1 MIPFNLSG
9 SVYNTLTSKQNRSQ
23 EVMRLTSVNIWT
35 GEGDIVQA
43 QIYLWICCSW
53 YLCVLQCSVIGCW
66 VILRNIEMDWKGK
79 SIMQWTA
86 LISFLTFQGK
96 SLESEAALSQC
107 TGRILCESSFFF
119 FFVVAFF
126 PKILLAA
133 LGPVQMPSTSGGL
146 SMCVHDCVQGC
157 AKPITVGNSCLASN

>member
-1 MIPFNLSG
+1 
-9 SVYNTLTSKQNRSQ
+9 
-23 EVMRLTSVNIWT
+23 MRLTSFNIWI

-79 SIMQWTA
+79 SIMQWAA

-107 TGRILCESSFFF
+107 TGRSLCESSFFF
-119 FFVVAFF
+119 LLHFF

-133 LGPVQMPSTSGGL
+133 LGPVQMPSTSGGFKHVCARLCAGLCEANYSWKQLL
-146 SMCVHDCVQGC
+146 SQQ
-157 AKPITVGNSCLASN
+157 LASSPSRITLL

>member
-1 MIPFNLSG
+1 
-9 SVYNTLTSKQNRSQ
+9 
-23 EVMRLTSVNIWT
+23 MRLTSFNIWI

-79 SIMQWTA
+79 SIMQWAA

-96 SLESEAALSQC
+96 SLESEAALSPMH
-107 TGRILCESSFFF
+107 GEKPVWELILFF
-119 FFVVAFF
+119 VAFF

-133 LGPVQMPSTSGGL
+133 LGPVQMPSTSGGFKHVCARLCAGLCEANYSWKQLL
-146 SMCVHDCVQGC
+146 SQQ
-157 AKPITVGNSCLASN
+157 LASSPPRITLL